1 MDCCAGAKAKKVGVI
16 IEMYGLG
23 GAGCAASPGSFVSRA
38 SGTSQDDGE
47 SFALGGAKND
57 CVTT

>member
-23 GAGCAASPGSFVSRA
+23 
-38 SGTSQDDGE
+38 T
-47 SFALGGAKND
+47 GAKID
-57 CVTT
+57 CVMT

>member
-23 GAGCAASPGSFVSRA
+23 GAGCAASPGSFVSRQG
-38 SGTSQDDGE
+38 SKSQDDGKLRARHRSE
-47 SFALGGAKND
+47 D
-57 CVTT
+57 